1 MSIFI
6 FRRDLR
12 LNDNLGLINLINNE
26 ENIIPIFIFTPKQVS
41 KNSFKSYNCIE
52 FMIQSLKDLDVSL
65 KKYNSKLNLYYGED
79 IDVILEINKSKKIN
93 KVYTNTDYTPFAV
106 KRDEILKNKLKEN
119 DIDLNYFHDICL
131 FEPGTVKNKT
141 DGIYQKF
148 TPFYKS
154 LINKKVPSPTKI
166 SYNKLKKKGIDIDN
180 NKYLIDWD
188 EANKFFKS
196 SNTNLNTIGGRKN
209 AKSILKKIKQ
219 WSNYD
224 NEHDDL
230 NFQTTFLSAYL
241 KFGCISIRE
250 TYHTLKDTFGKND
263 PILRQLFWR
272 EFYYHLGYS
281 FPHVIGASLKEDYDK
296 IKWSDDNRTFKAW
309 TKGETGFPVV
319 DACMKQ
325 LNTTG
330 YMHNRG
336 RLIVASFLVK
346 NLLHDWRKGEKYFAT
361 KLVDY
366 DPLVNNGN
374 WQWVAGT
381 GADSQPYFRIF
392 NPWTQGKKFDKDCK
406 YIKKWIPE
414 LKNIPNKE
422 IHEWDANHHKYKD
435 VYIGPIIDYKSSRT
449 KTLNAYKKALN

>member
-12 LNDNLGLINLINNE
+12 LNDNIGLINLINNE

-41 KNSFKSYNCIE
+41 KNSYKSYNCIE
-52 FMIQSLKDLDVSL
+52 FMIQCLEDLDISL
-65 KKYNSKLNLYYGED
+65 KKYGLNLNLYYGDD
-79 IDVILEINKSKKIN
+79 IDVILEIHKVKKIN
-93 KVYTNTDYTPFAV
+93 SVYTNTDYTPFAV
-106 KRDEILKNKLKEN
+106 KRDEYLKKKLEEN
-119 DIDLNYFHDICL
+119 DIEFKYFHDICL
-131 FEPGTVKNKT
+131 FEPGTIKNKT
-141 DGIYQKF
+141 DTIYQKF

-154 LINKKVPSPTKI
+154 LLSKKVDTLSKI
-166 SYNKLKKKGIDIDN
+166 SYSKLKKKGYQVDN
-180 NKYLIDWD
+180 NKYSINFDK
-188 EANKFFKS
+188 AKKFFKT
-196 SNTNLNTIGGRKN
+196 SNTKLNSIGGRKN
-209 AKSILKKIKQ
+209 GKSILKKIKQ

-224 NEHDDL
+224 KGHDDL
-230 NFQTTFLSAYL
+230 NYQTTFLSAYL

-250 TYHTLKDTFGKND
+250 AYHTIKDTFGKND
-263 PILRQLFWR
+263 PLLRQLYWR

-281 FPHVIGASLKEDYDK
+281 FPHVIGAALKEDYDK
-296 IKWSDDNRTFKAW
+296 IKWSDNKRTFKAW
-309 TKGETGFPVV
+309 TKGETGFPIV

-325 LNTTG
+325 LNVTG

-392 NPWTQGKKFDKDCK
+392 NPWTQGKKFDKECK

-414 LKNIPNKE
+414 LRDIPNKD
-422 IHEWDANHHKYKD
+422 IHEWDANHHKYQD